1 MTKTKR
7 RIKHPLML
15 GMVIYAVAFL
25 AAAAAGLGIFW
36 NFIGAYE
43 ASRPENTIDAYVSQ
57 LRAEDIAEAS
67 SELVAMVNHELQT
80 EEECRQAILDSISG
94 DITYAKKTSE
104 STDSEMVYALR
115 CGSRVIGKVILTAVS
130 VDDFGFSHWAI
141 DREVFELSDLLGDP
155 LSVTVPEG
163 FAVTV
168 NGRQLGE
175 AFITVRDIPFENL
188 EAFYDDYQLPT
199 MVTYEVGPFLGD
211 VSLETFDTAGEAV
224 TIDETT
230 DYNSFLNNCTDAEM
244 QRLSNFADQFLARY
258 VAFTGSAHKSSENN
272 YAKLLP
278 YVVMGSDLHKRMS
291 MALDGLSWAQSNG
304 DRLVSI
310 TYNQFINIG
319 DGKFICDATYEVDT
333 SGREGVVR
341 TTSCVRFVIV
351 DIPGGPRVEML
362 TSY

>member
-1 MTKTKR
+1 MTEIKR
-7 RIKHPLML
+7 RIRHPLLL
-15 GMVIYAVAFL
+15 GMVIYAVVFL
-25 AAAAAGLGIFW
+25 AVAAVGLRVFW
-36 NFIGAYE
+36 DFIGAYE
-43 ASRPENTIDAYVSQ
+43 ASRPDNIMESYVSQ
-57 LRAEDIAEAS
+57 LTPEDIAEAS

-80 EEECRQAILDSISG
+80 EEECRFAIQEALSG

-115 CGSRVIGKVILTAVS
+115 CGSRVIGTVTLTAVS
-130 VDDFGFSHWAI
+130 VDDFGFSHWEV
-141 DREVFELSDLLGDP
+141 DRQVFELHDLLGDT
-155 LSVTVPEG
+155 LSVTVPED

-175 AFITVRDIPFENL
+175 EFITARNIPYENL

-199 MVTYEVGPFLGD
+199 MVTYEVGPFLGK
-211 VSLETFDTAGEAV
+211 VSLETFDAEGETV
-224 TIDETT
+224 VIDETT
-230 DYNSFLNNCTDAEM
+230 DYSRFLDNCTETDM

-278 YVVMGSDLHKRMS
+278 YVVIGSDLHKRMS

-310 TYNQFINIG
+310 TYNQFIDIG
-319 DGKFICDATYEVDT
+319 GGKFICDAAYEVDT

-341 TTSCVRFVIV
+341 TTNYVRFVIV